1 MKVIS
6 KNAQQAV
13 EFGDK
18 VLLLADSNGGDLRK
32 GDIGVVTAEKDSDG
46 DVAVYTASNT
56 WDYVDHVDLEVLQK
70 FSGEEVTPA
79 SKSVVTE
86 LRAHEVSF
94 IADVLD
100 IHSVGSLRKQFNE
113 LNTEV
118 A

>member
-18 VLLLADSNGGDLRK
+18 VLLLADSNCGDLSK
-32 GDIGVVTAEKDSDG
+32 GDIGVVIAEEDSDG
-46 DVAVYTASNT
+46 DVKVHNGSA

-70 FSGEEVTPA
+70 FSGKEVTPA
-79 SKSVVTE
+79 GKSVVIE